1 MSMARTPPAQKPR
14 GFKSSTRLVSRL
26 VSVAASFRSRS
37 EETGAIV
44 VTILVYRASP
54 AATLAGYPS
63 RCLSDT
69 LFRRV
74 KTRSAS
80 SLQETAEGF
89 IRRISK
95 LQNAAAPA
103 AVNSLPVVALSGESL
118 GFVRGKFR
126 LSRHTQD
133 ARNGS

>member
-1 MSMARTPPAQKPR
+1 MSMARTTPAQKPR
-14 GFKSSTRLVSRL
+14 GFNSSTRLVSRL

-44 VTILVYRASP
+44 VSILVYRPPP

-69 LFRRV
+69 RFGRV
-74 KTRSAS
+74 KHPLR
-80 SLQETAEGF
+80 LQPSGDGGGLHSTAF
-89 IRRISK
+89 QTPKRRRARRRH
-95 LQNAAAPA
+95 LAPR
-103 AVNSLPVVALSGESL
+103 L

-126 LSRHTQD
+126 LSRHTHD